1 MPLSSRTKLVVWCI
15 QFAVL
20 LAGLS
25 YLWLFKSFTIVADL
39 NQIFNVEQEPEI
51 QLVSEQLEQQQLRQH
66 LLLVGHQD
74 KTTAINYALR
84 AAESLNAIAG
94 IAVKVKFD
102 ALPQLDSIVRDYL
115 NYPHA
120 FISEQYRYLLQ
131 ANDSQSLFNYQFS
144 LLNEMA
150 SPWVAATLEKD
161 KTLALAD
168 FFNQQSLPSAK
179 LKNHDGFLIATKNE
193 PVGQTRYYVLVN
205 FMSNGTG
212 LDLNVAKKIAANVTS
227 LKKQALTQDTGV
239 DYLATGAAFFTASA
253 SSSAQNEMTVFGAI
267 SVFATLLLIMIIYRS
282 ALSVFCT
289 LFVVSVS
296 MIYGYTALRLLFTEV
311 NVLTLV
317 FAVTLIGIAADY
329 SFHALSELRFSKPKV
344 ANPLHT
350 IRSSLLLSFLTTTAG
365 YLILVFTPLIL
376 FKQIA
381 VFTMAGLLGT
391 LLCVLLLYPSLV
403 VLKAKSAMQVP
414 NFISGL
420 HNLQQVWLNN
430 KLAMRW
436 QLLFIIV
443 GLFGLTFLDNDDDPR
458 HFYKVPDDLIT
469 QQQTISDLLAA
480 QWDSSYL
487 LIAGENEQQV
497 LRQMEQLLPRLE
509 QLQANKEITAYSS
522 ISQWLPSISMQK
534 SNQQLLSDAV
544 NRGDFTQLNSVL
556 GFNLAARPL
565 DEYQQLDFAT
575 WQNTKVAP
583 LFTNQWL
590 QIQHRYYSVIKLKSL
605 QNTSTVKSLANTYT
619 DVFFIDKVAGISEQ
633 IGQFRLQLIFIYA
646 LALTMAMAI
655 FWLRYGLLNAFVAV
669 TRPLIAVL
677 VALILS
683 TWFYGSLTVFNYVA
697 GILILALGLDYCI
710 FYAEHG
716 LCKKITL
723 TTCVSALSSLFVFAI
738 LIVSSTP
745 AVSQFGFTVFIG
757 VVVVFL
763 ISPRL
768 ALVSK
773 RNI

>member
-39 NQIFNVEQEPEI
+39 NQIFSVEQEPEI

-131 ANDSQSLFNYQFS
+131 ANDSQSLFNYQFN

-179 LKNHDGFLIATKNE
+179 LKNHDGFLISTKNE

-381 VFTMAGLLGT
+381 VFTMAGLLGA

-655 FWLRYGLLNAFVAV
+655 FWLRYGLLNAFFAV

>member
-39 NQIFNVEQEPEI
+39 NQIFSVEQEPEI

-131 ANDSQSLFNYQFS
+131 ANDSQSLFNYQFN

-193 PVGQTRYYVLVN
+193 PVGHTRYYVLVN

-381 VFTMAGLLGT
+381 VFTMAGLLGA

-469 QQQTISDLLAA
+469 QQQTISDLLAE

-605 QNTSTVKSLANTYT
+605 QNTSSVKSLANTYT

>member
-1 MPLSSRTKLVVWCI
+1 MPLSSRSKLVVWCI

-39 NQIFNVEQEPEI
+39 NQIFSVEQDPEI
-51 QLVSEQLEQQQLRQH
+51 QLVSDQLEQQQLRQH

-74 KTTAINYALR
+74 KATAIKYAQR
-84 AAESLNAIAG
+84 AAKSLNEITG

-102 ALPQLDSIVRDYL
+102 ALPELDSIVRDYL
-115 NYPHA
+115 NYPYA
-120 FISEQYRYLLQ
+120 FISEQYRYLFQ
-131 ANDSQSLFNYQFS
+131 ANDSQRLFNYQFN
-144 LLNEMA
+144 LLNDVA
-150 SPWVAATLEKD
+150 SPWVAATLQSD

-168 FFNQQSLPSAK
+168 FFNQQRLPSAK

-193 PVGQTRYYVLVN
+193 PVGQARYYVLVN

-212 LDLNVAKKIAANVTS
+212 LDLNVAKKIAANVAS
-227 LKKQALTQDTGV
+227 LKQQALTQDTGV

-253 SSSAQNEMTVFGAI
+253 SSSAQNEMTLFGAI
-267 SVFATLLLIMIIYRS
+267 SVFATLLLIMVIYRS
-282 ALSVFCT
+282 VLSVFCT

-381 VFTMAGLLGT
+381 VFTMAGLLGA

-430 KLAMRW
+430 KLAMCW

-480 QWDSSYL
+480 KWDSSYL
-487 LIAGENEQQV
+487 LIAGDSEQQV
-497 LRQMEQLLPRLE
+497 LRLMEQLLPKLE
-509 QLQANKEITAYSS
+509 QLQADKEIAAYSS

-534 SNQQLLSDAV
+534 SNQQLLSGAV
-544 NRGDFTQLNSVL
+544 NRGHFTQLNSVL
-556 GFNLAARPL
+556 GFNAVARPL
-565 DEYQQLDFAT
+565 DDYQQLDFAT

-590 QIQHRYYSVIKLKSL
+590 QIENRFYSVIKLKSL
-605 QNTSTVKSLANTYT
+605 QNTSSVKSLANTYT

>member
-1 MPLSSRTKLVVWCI
+1 MPLSSRSKLVVWCI

-39 NQIFNVEQEPEI
+39 NQIFSVEQDPEI
-51 QLVSEQLEQQQLRQH
+51 QLVSDQLEQQQLRQH

-74 KTTAINYALR
+74 KATAIKYAQR
-84 AAESLNAIAG
+84 AAKSLNEITG

-102 ALPQLDSIVRDYL
+102 TLPELDSIVRDYL
-115 NYPHA
+115 NYPYA

-131 ANDSQSLFNYQFS
+131 ANDSQRLFNYQFN
-144 LLNEMA
+144 LLNDVA
-150 SPWVAATLEKD
+150 SPWVAATLQSD

-168 FFNQQSLPSAK
+168 FFNQQRLPSAK

-193 PVGQTRYYVLVN
+193 PVGQARYYVLVN

-212 LDLNVAKKIAANVTS
+212 LDLNVAKKIAANVAS
-227 LKKQALTQDTGV
+227 LKQQALTQDTGV

-253 SSSAQNEMTVFGAI
+253 SSSAQNEMTLFGAI
-267 SVFATLLLIMIIYRS
+267 SVFATLLLIMVIYRS
-282 ALSVFCT
+282 VLSVFCT

-381 VFTMAGLLGT
+381 VFTMAGLLGA

-487 LIAGENEQQV
+487 LIAGDSEQQV
-497 LRQMEQLLPRLE
+497 LRQMEQLLPKLE
-509 QLQANKEITAYSS
+509 QLQADKEIAAYSS

-534 SNQQLLSDAV
+534 SNQQLLSGAV
-544 NRGDFTQLNSVL
+544 NRGHFTRLNSVL
-556 GFNLAARPL
+556 GFNAVARPL
-565 DEYQQLDFAT
+565 DDYQQLDFAT

-590 QIQHRYYSVIKLKSL
+590 QIENRFYSVIKLKSL
-605 QNTSTVKSLANTYT
+605 QNTSSVKSLANTYT

-646 LALTMAMAI
+646 LALTIAMAI

>member
-1 MPLSSRTKLVVWCI
+1 MPLSSRTKFVIWCI
-15 QFAVL
+15 QFVVL
-20 LAGLS
+20 LAGLA

-39 NQIFNVEQEPEI
+39 NQIFNVEQDPEI
-51 QLVSEQLEQQQLRQH
+51 QLVSEKLEQQQLRQH

-74 KTTAINYALR
+74 KTTAIKYAQN
-84 AAESLNAIAG
+84 AADSLSEIEG
-94 IAVKVKFD
+94 IAVKVKFN
-102 ALPQLDSIVRDYL
+102 ALPELDSIVRDYL
-115 NYPHA
+115 DYPHA

-131 ANDSQSLFNYQFS
+131 ANDSQSLFNYQFN

-150 SPWVAATLEKD
+150 SPWVSATLEKD

-168 FFNQQSLPSAK
+168 FFNQQNLPSAK

-193 PVGQTRYYVLVN
+193 PLGHIRYYVLIN

-212 LDLNVAKKIAANVTS
+212 LDLNVAQKIAQKVAS
-227 LKKQALTQDTGV
+227 LKQLALTHSTGA

-253 SSSAQNEMTVFGAI
+253 SSSAQNEMALFGAI
-267 SVFATLLLIMIIYRS
+267 SVLATLLLILIIYRS
-282 ALSVFCT
+282 LLSVCCT
-289 LFVVSVS
+289 LLVVTVS
-296 MIYGYTALRLLFTEV
+296 IIYGYTALRLLFTEV

-329 SFHALSELRFSKPKV
+329 SFHALSELRFSKTET
-344 ANPLHT
+344 ANPLRN
-350 IRSSLLLSFLTTTAG
+350 IRSSLFLGFLTTTAG

-381 VFTMAGLLGT
+381 VFTMAGLLGA

-403 VLKAKSAMQVP
+403 FLKAKNAMRVP
-414 NFISGL
+414 DFISKL

-436 QLLFIIV
+436 QGLIIIAA
-443 GLFGLTFLDNDDDPR
+443 LFGLTFLNSDDDPR
-458 HFYKVPDDLIT
+458 HFYKTSSDLIT

-487 LIAGENEQQV
+487 LVAGDTEQQV
-497 LRQMEQLLPRLE
+497 LRNMEQVLPQLE
-509 QLQANKEITAYSS
+509 HLQVNKEIAAYAS

-534 SNQQLLSDAV
+534 KNQQLLSLAV
-544 NRGDFTQLNSVL
+544 SRGDFTQLNTVL
-556 GFNLAARPL
+556 GLNIEKMAL
-565 DEYQQLDFAT
+565 DDYQQLDFSA
-575 WQNTKVAP
+575 WQKTKVAA
-583 LFTNQWL
+583 LFANQWL
-590 QIQHRYYSVIKLKSL
+590 QIQGRYYSVIKLKNL
-605 QNTSTVKSLANTYT
+605 QNPSTVKTLANTYS
-619 DVFFIDKVAGISEQ
+619 DVFFIDKIADISEQ
-633 IGQFRLQLIFIYA
+633 IGQFRQQLIFIYA
-646 LALTMAMAI
+646 FALAAAMAI
-655 FWLRYGLLNAFVAV
+655 FWLRYGFLNAFVAV
-669 TRPLIAVL
+669 TRPLIAVV
-677 VALILS
+677 VALIVS

-697 GILILALGLDYCI
+697 GILILALGLDYCV

-763 ISPRL
+763 LAPRL

>member
-1 MPLSSRTKLVVWCI
+1 MPLSSRSKLVVWCI

-39 NQIFNVEQEPEI
+39 NQIFSVEQDPEI
-51 QLVSEQLEQQQLRQH
+51 QLVSDQLEQQQLRQH

-74 KTTAINYALR
+74 KATAIKYAQR
-84 AAESLNAIAG
+84 AAKSLNEITG

-102 ALPQLDSIVRDYL
+102 TLPELDSIVRDYL
-115 NYPHA
+115 NYPYA

-131 ANDSQSLFNYQFS
+131 ANDSQRLFNYQFN
-144 LLNEMA
+144 LLNDVA
-150 SPWVAATLEKD
+150 SPWVAATLQSD

-168 FFNQQSLPSAK
+168 FFNQQRLPSAK

-193 PVGQTRYYVLVN
+193 PVGQARYYVLVN

-212 LDLNVAKKIAANVTS
+212 LDLNVAKKIAANVAS
-227 LKKQALTQDTGV
+227 LKQQALTQDIGV

-253 SSSAQNEMTVFGAI
+253 SSSAQNEMTLFGAI
-267 SVFATLLLIMIIYRS
+267 SVFATLLLIMVIYRS
-282 ALSVFCT
+282 VLSVFCT

-381 VFTMAGLLGT
+381 VFTMAGLLGA

-430 KLAMRW
+430 KLAMCW

-487 LIAGENEQQV
+487 LIAGDNEQQV
-497 LRQMEQLLPRLE
+497 LRQMEQLLPKLE
-509 QLQANKEITAYSS
+509 QLQADKEIAAYSS

-534 SNQQLLSDAV
+534 SNQQLLSGAV
-544 NRGDFTQLNSVL
+544 NRGYFTQLNSVL
-556 GFNLAARPL
+556 GFNAIARPL
-565 DEYQQLDFAT
+565 DDYQQLDFAT

-590 QIQHRYYSVIKLKSL
+590 QIENRFYSVIKLKSL
-605 QNTSTVKSLANTYT
+605 QNTSSVKSLANTYT